1 MTLFLS
7 ELFTTIF
14 FSQIAGLFLENTFN
28 KQNLGIKKSSVV
40 NGTY

>member
-7 ELFTTIF
+7 ELFTSI

-28 KQNLGIKKSSVV
+28 KKNFGIEKGSVV